1 MSTLTRSTGV
11 LLSIFIAFFMGN
23 AFLVRI
29 DRFSKA
35 VKTVLVVLVCVII
48 MLSPLLVVVYWRP
61 YILHCKLRLEREWQ
75 GPYPEW
81 CFDKL
86 PSVYTYIQ
94 LKYWDNRF
102 LGFLYRKLDNFLV
115 SIPMNLLY
123 MYMTFKMA
131 RSHPK
136 AFFTLGI
143 LTDNFNK
150 TEDKK

>member
-23 AFLVRI
+23 AFLVRSDQLCKALKTI
-29 DRFSKA
+29 SVALVCIVIMFSP
-35 VKTVLVVLVCVII
+35 LVVI
-48 MLSPLLVVVYWRP
+48 VYWRP
-61 YILHCKLRLEREWQ
+61 YVLHCGLRFDRDWQ

-115 SIPMNLLY
+115 SIPMNVLY
-123 MYMTFKMA
+123 LTMTYRVA
-131 RSHPK
+131 RAHPWT
-136 AFFTLGI
+136 FFTLGI
-143 LTDNFNK
+143 LKD
-150 TEDKK
+150 